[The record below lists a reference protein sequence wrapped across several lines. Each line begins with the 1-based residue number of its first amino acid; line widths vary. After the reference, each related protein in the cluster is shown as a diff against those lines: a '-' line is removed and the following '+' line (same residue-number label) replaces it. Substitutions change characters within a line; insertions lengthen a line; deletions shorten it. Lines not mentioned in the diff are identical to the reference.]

1 MLGGLA
7 LLYASAQTLSGAIAY
22 ALPHAVGRR
31 AFWHAAPIG
40 AAAIVASAL
49 GHSEMALGMVTGAS
63 VAVLSLVP
71 GVCKVMATSEDSGA
85 AVDSRCAM
93 LLGAVLLLWV
103 IGLRA
108 EINWLGAI
116 CLAVQGL
123 LLVGVWRESADV
135 RRPSIGSLL
144 IFVLSIA
151 VAALASILA
160 VHGAV
165 RLRGELSTL
174 TSAIFA
180 AALVTPVLILPV
192 LGECIRLT
200 EEHRANDARIVQT
213 VMAMILITGILPLCV
228 AVSYWRARMLAGGV
242 GEIAFPY
249 GTWRVDSVVL
259 VILALWIFS
268 GQSFSRG
275 WRKFEGMLLILIYG
289 VYLISLAWIG
299 QYL

>member
-1 MLGGLA
+1 
-7 LLYASAQTLSGAIAY
+7 
-22 ALPHAVGRR
+22 
-31 AFWHAAPIG
+31 
-40 AAAIVASAL
+40 
-49 GHSEMALGMVTGAS
+49 
-63 VAVLSLVP
+63 
-71 GVCKVMATSEDSGA
+71 
-85 AVDSRCAM
+85 
-93 LLGAVLLLWV
+93 
-103 IGLRA
+103 
-108 EINWLGAI
+108 
-116 CLAVQGL
+116 
-123 LLVGVWRESADV
+123 
-135 RRPSIGSLL
+135 
-144 IFVLSIA
+144 
-151 VAALASILA
+151 
-160 VHGAV
+160 
-165 RLRGELSTL
+165 LRGELSTL

-200 EEHRANDARIVQT
+200 EEHRASDARIVQT

-242 GEIAFPY
+242 GTIAFPY

-268 GQSFSRG
+268 GQSFSSG